1 MVCQSY
7 ESLSQEDEKDNYEH
21 TIRVGHEHTHGHF
34 LEKKITGTPTGNYF
48 KLSKKILSSTK
59 KVVLFILLY
68 NSPKQR
74 KDFRYQT
81 LILSRSYS
89 M

>member
-1 MVCQSY
+1 MKVC
-7 ESLSQEDEKDNYEH
+7 LSQEDEKDNYEH

-34 LEKKITGTPTGNYF
+34 LEKKN
-48 KLSKKILSSTK
+48 KLVHPLEIILSCQKKPSTK
-59 KVVLFILLY
+59 KVVLLILLY